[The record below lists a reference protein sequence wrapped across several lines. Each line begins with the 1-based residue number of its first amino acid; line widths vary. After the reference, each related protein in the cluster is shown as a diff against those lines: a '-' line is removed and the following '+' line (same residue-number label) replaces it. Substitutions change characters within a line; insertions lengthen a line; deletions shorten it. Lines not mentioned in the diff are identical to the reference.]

1 MPKPMWCTLTN
12 HLCMVDITISKNGI
26 PIRLTDERWGHIIN
40 KHPDLANRQ
49 LELLQAI
56 TEPNRILEGS
66 EQELLAISEFTPGK
80 WLVVAY
86 REFEDDGFIITAYL
100 TRKIRSLN
108 RRRQL
113 WP

>member
-1 MPKPMWCTLTN
+1 MSGSKDKTIKIWNM
-12 HLCMVDITISKNGI
+12 ITGKRIN
-26 PIRLTDERWGHIIN
+26 RLTGH
-40 KHPDLANRQ
+40 
-49 LELLQAI
+49 
-56 TEPNRILEGS
+56 TNRILEGS
-66 EQELLAISEFTPGK
+66 EQEILAISEFTPGK